1 MATKSSIMDTNSYSD
16 DYSSLL
22 SNTTRDMIN
31 RREKWMGGAYRLFYR
46 KPVNLVRG

>member
-31 RREKWMGGAYRLFYR
+31 RREKWRIQTFL
-46 KPVNLVRG
+46 

>member
-31 RREKWMGGAYRLFYR
+31 RREKWMVVHTDFSIESRSTL
-46 KPVNLVRG
+46 